1 MIAILGGLGAA
12 LAWATSTICSS
23 RSSRMIDP
31 TSVVACV
38 MVIGLVLTLPLVAAS
53 GIPHRLD
60 GTPGL
65 WLIVAGA
72 GNVGGLL
79 FAYGAMRIGQIAL
92 VAPLISTEGAVAAVI
107 AFLVGESV
115 APAAGLTLAV
125 IAVGIVLASVPERRF
140 AETVASERH
149 WEAVALAGGA
159 ALTFGVSL
167 YAAGRAGAA
176 LPSVWVVLSARLIG
190 SAFVTLPLA
199 LTGRLRLTRQAL
211 PLVAIAG
218 VCEVLGFLAYT
229 TGARHGIAV
238 AAVLSSQFG
247 ALAAIGGYLLFKD
260 QLSRMQVAGVAVV
273 LVGVAVLSALRA

>member
-1 MIAILGGLGAA
+1 MPALG
-12 LAWATSTICSS
+12 TS
-23 RSSRMIDP
+23 
-31 TSVVACV
+31 A
-38 MVIGLVLTLPLVAAS
+38 
-53 GIPHRLD
+53 
-60 GTPGL
+60 
-65 WLIVAGA
+65 
-72 GNVGGLL
+72 GLL

-125 IAVGIVLASVPERRF
+125 IVGGIVLASVPERGL
-140 AETVASERH
+140 ADTVASERH

-159 ALTFGVSL
+159 ALAFGVSL

-190 SAFVTLPLA
+190 SAFLALPLA

-211 PLVAIAG
+211 PLVAISG

-229 TGARHGIAV
+229 AGARHGIAV

-247 ALAAIGGYLLFKD
+247 ALAALGGYLLFKD

>member
-176 LPSVWVVLSARLIG
+176 LPSV
-190 SAFVTLPLA
+190 

-260 QLSRMQVAGVAVV
+260 QLSRMQVAGVGVV